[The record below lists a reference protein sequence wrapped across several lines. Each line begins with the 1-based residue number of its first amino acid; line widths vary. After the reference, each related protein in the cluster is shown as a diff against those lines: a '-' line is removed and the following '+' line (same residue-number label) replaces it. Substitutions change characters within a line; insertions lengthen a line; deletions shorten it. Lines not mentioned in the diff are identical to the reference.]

1 MFDQLEIVEQRY
13 EQLNELLS
21 DPDIVSDT
29 DKLREYSKEQA
40 DLQETVEVY
49 REYKEVK
56 QQLEEALEMMGE
68 ASDADEQEM
77 IKEEINTLKPQIPEL
92 EERMKLL
99 LIPKDPMDDKNVVIE
114 IRGAAGGDLS
124 LIHI

>member
-49 REYKEVK
+49 RGYKEVK

-99 LIPKDPMDDKNVVIE
+99 LIPKDPMDDKNVVME
-114 IRGAAGGDLS
+114 IRGAAGGD
-124 LIHI
+124 